1 MMSVST
7 FEVRS
12 SSGKGIAVSVACL
25 LAGLLFL
32 WLTAK
37 IPVHDSNTAAAMWLG
52 VLLAGVGLAG
62 LILAE
67 EVVTTVDAARRCL
80 QIDCNRRWGSR
91 SITIPFDEVASVHVA
106 RVGSRSGGTPS
117 FWLQIERQ
125 GGKVYST
132 GHWSTNEAGI
142 RQLAE
147 RLATG
152 IGCEC
157 RGGVPLSPASA
168 GRVVAAIVGA
178 VVLYAAWF
186 RFSVGPWC
194 PAMWFGTA
202 PPVFILAGF
211 ALLLGLFRRFRV

>member
-1 MMSVST
+1 MSVST

-52 VLLAGVGLAG
+52 VLLTGLGVAG
-62 LILAE
+62 LIVSE
-67 EVVTTVDAARRCL
+67 EVVTTVDTVRRCVE
-80 QIDCNRRWGSR
+80 IDRTRRWGSR
-91 SITIPFDEVASVHVA
+91 KTSVPFDEVASVNVA

-117 FWLQIERQ
+117 FWLQIERADGQ
-125 GGKVYST
+125 VIST
-132 GHWSTNEAGI
+132 GRWSMNEAET

-147 RLATG
+147 RLSAR

-157 RGGVPLSPASA
+157 RGGKPLSPASLVH
-168 GRVVAAIVGA
+168 VVAAAIGA
-178 VVLYAAWF
+178 VVLYAGWF

-211 ALLLGLFRRFRV
+211 AVLLGLLRRFS